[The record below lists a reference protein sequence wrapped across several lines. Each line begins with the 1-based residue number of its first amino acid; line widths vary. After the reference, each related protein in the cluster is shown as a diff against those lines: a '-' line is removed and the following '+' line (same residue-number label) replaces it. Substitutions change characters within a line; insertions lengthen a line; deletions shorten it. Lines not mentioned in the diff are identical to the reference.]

1 MGIVIAVNVIFMIF
15 FFAVAYLAVK
25 YFLNQ
30 IEKYPR
36 LTLEDI
42 YNSKKERQKYNI
54 EDKINPL
61 DYGFNYKELEY
72 NSQRIKLYGWYIEN
86 PDTDKAIIISHG
98 RGANRLAVLQCL
110 ELIKELNLY
119 KEYSV
124 FIPDLR
130 NSGKS
135 DIAKTFMGYG
145 FGRDILNTMKMLKER
160 YGKKEF
166 ILYGFSQGGMGSA
179 IAAKLF
185 SDKLRKN
192 GIKVTKLILDSPI
205 SNSRKRVK
213 EMAAKR
219 KVPKFITSIVTRIF
233 DLRVHKK
240 LHKMRLSYLL
250 RGKPTLLL
258 QSKQDKATTYGMLM
272 EEYNEI
278 AQYKNVILKVFEN
291 SGHVRIY
298 GDNKKEYTEEVRKFL
313 ENEYNE
319 EQTK

>member
-1 MGIVIAVNVIFMIF
+1 MGIIIAINIIFMIF
-15 FFAVAYLAVK
+15 FFAVAYLAIK

-36 LTLEDI
+36 VTLEDI
-42 YNSKKERQKYNI
+42 YNSKKDRQKYNI

-61 DYGFNYKELEY
+61 DYGFNYKEIEY
-72 NSQRIKLYGWYIEN
+72 DSKKIKLFGWFIEN
-86 PDTDKAIIISHG
+86 TDTDKALIISHG

-110 ELIKELNLY
+110 ELVKELNLD

-124 FIPDLR
+124 FLPDLR
-130 NSGKS
+130 NSGRA
-135 DIAKTFMGYG
+135 DVAKTFMGYG
-145 FGRDILNTMKMLKER
+145 FGIDILNTMEMLKER

-179 IAAKLF
+179 VAAKLF
-185 SDKLRKN
+185 SDKIRKS
-192 GIKVTKLILDSPI
+192 GMKVTKLILDSPI
-205 SNSRKRVK
+205 SNSRKRIK
-213 EMAAKR
+213 EDARKR
-219 KVPKFITSIVTRIF
+219 KVPKLITSIVSRIF
-233 DLRVHKK
+233 DLRVHKN

-250 RGKPTLLL
+250 RRIPTLLL

-278 AQYKNVILKVFEN
+278 AQYKNVTLKVFEN

-298 GDNKKEYTEEVRKFL
+298 GDNKAEYTEEVRKFL
-313 ENEYNE
+313 ENEDNE

>member
-1 MGIVIAVNVIFMIF
+1 MGIVIVINIIFMIF
-15 FFAVAYLAVK
+15 FFIIAYMAIK

-36 LTLEDI
+36 ITLEDM
-42 YNSKKERQKYNI
+42 YNSKKDRQKYNI

-61 DYGFNYKELEY
+61 DYGFNYKEIEY
-72 NSQRIKLYGWYIEN
+72 NSKKIKLYGWFIEN
-86 PDTDKAIIISHG
+86 PDTDKALIISHG
-98 RGANRLAVLQCL
+98 RGTNRLAVLQCL
-110 ELIKELNLY
+110 ELVKDLNLD
-119 KEYSV
+119 KEYSI
-124 FIPDLR
+124 FLPDLR
-130 NSGKS
+130 NSGRA
-135 DIAKTFMGYG
+135 DATKTFMGYG
-145 FGRDILNTMKMLKER
+145 FGIDILHTMEMLKER

-185 SDKLRKN
+185 SDKLRK
-192 GIKVTKLILDSPI
+192 GGMKVTKLILDSPI
-205 SNSRKRVK
+205 SNSRKRIK
-213 EMAAKR
+213 EDARKR
-219 KVPKFITSIVTRIF
+219 KVPKLITSIVSRIF
-233 DLRVHKK
+233 DLRVHKN

-250 RGKPTLLL
+250 RRIPTLLL

-278 AQYKNVILKVFEN
+278 AQYKNVTLKVFEN

-298 GDNKKEYTEEVRKFL
+298 GDNKEEYTEEVRKFL
-313 ENEYNE
+313 ENEDNE